1 MVTDLRPVRW
11 SHSYVEVVIEDAF
24 DVGLV
29 CPVEQQ
35 HLLLPILE
43 VFEPIF
49 ALLEPLTGDVV
60 FNVLDALDGVV
71 RIHHGPGG
79 LGTSGRGHLVE
90 VTRGHILMNCSA
102 LVDVRVLLRVERE
115 YPTLS
120 LPANY

>member
-35 HLLLPILE
+35 HLLRPILE

-60 FNVLDALDGVV
+60 FNVLDALDGVL
-71 RIHHGPGG
+71 RIQQGPGG
-79 LGTSGRGHLVE
+79 LGSSGGGHLVE
-90 VTRGHILMNCSA
+90 ETGGDILVNCSA
-102 LVDVRVLLRVERE
+102 LVGVAVLLGVKWE
-115 YPTLS
+115 YSTLS
-120 LPANY
+120 LPAN